1 MTNKEALLERMK
13 NDTEYMAS
21 IVSNWECDACLA
33 TGCCKHETGEICD
46 DVVRSWLNMPI
57 EPSNQP
63 AENPDKPEH
72 DPVNHPSYYTQG
84 GIETIDYI
92 ESHNL
97 NFCRGNA
104 CKYISRAG
112 DKDPAKEIEDLQ
124 KAVWYLNHEISRL
137 EKEAAGDGGDN

>member
-1 MTNKEALLERMK
+1 MTNKDALLERMK

-33 TGCCKHETGEICD
+33 TSCCKHGTGETCD

-57 EPSNQP
+57 GEIGYKSVDDFVRSPDIEPSNQP
-63 AENPDKPEH
+63 AENPDRPEH

-104 CKYISRAG
+104 C
-112 DKDPAKEIEDLQ
+112 
-124 KAVWYLNHEISRL
+124 
-137 EKEAAGDGGDN
+137 

>member
-1 MTNKEALLERMK
+1 MTDKERIAKLESALKLAAR
-13 NDTEYMAS
+13 EYLGN
-21 IVSNWECDACLA
+21 IEHE
-33 TGCCKHETGEICD
+33 GCCDFCPAVDADRECNDNDCIQS
-46 DVVRSWLNMPI
+46 VVNMWL
-57 EPSNQP
+57 EHYP
-63 AENPDKPEH
+63 AENSDKPEH

-137 EKEAAGDGGDN
+137 EKEAAGNGGDD